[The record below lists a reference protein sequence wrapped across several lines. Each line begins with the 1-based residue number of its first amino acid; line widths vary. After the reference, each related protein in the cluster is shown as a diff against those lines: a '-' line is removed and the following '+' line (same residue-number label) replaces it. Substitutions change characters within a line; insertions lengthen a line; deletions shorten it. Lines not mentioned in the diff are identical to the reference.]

1 MSSQYPV
8 NWQRWFNAPSISGSL
23 RSWQMAEK
31 QATIL
36 PMTKESILDRD
47 RLSVLTGAILLALSM
62 TRLLEVPIRPL
73 RTEFLGSQLGVELSA
88 TTIMELIML
97 GLGIT
102 AAESLVRSHPI
113 ARQGN
118 LDRST
123 MYWIVPGMLV
133 TVLAT
138 WLVSVSDVGLWT
150 AGILASMVLVPL
162 ALAVEYAGV
171 DHEHDQSSLLQWGQ
185 TVLIHL
191 LAFIVFARIYDV
203 RARSLLSGT
212 AVLIITTLL
221 AARLY
226 WPIVADTA
234 EAFLYGATAGVLV
247 GLMTWILNYWRLTS
261 LQGGLLLLALFYVV
275 VGLIQ
280 QYLYG
285 RFNRQVV
292 LEYGGVGI
300 IALLVI
306 VLVVY

>member
-1 MSSQYPV
+1 
-8 NWQRWFNAPSISGSL
+8 
-23 RSWQMAEK
+23 
-31 QATIL
+31 
-36 PMTKESILDRD
+36 MTKESILDRD

-138 WLVSVSDVGLWT
+138 WLVSVSDIGLWT

-162 ALAVEYAGV
+162 ALAVEYAAV
-171 DHEHDQSSLLQWGQ
+171 DHEHDQSTLLQWGQ

-191 LAFIVFARIYDV
+191 LAFIVFSRIYDV

-226 WPIVADTA
+226 WPIVGDTRRGISIRGNCRC
-234 EAFLYGATAGVLV
+234 F
-247 GLMTWILNYWRLTS
+247 
-261 LQGGLLLLALFYVV
+261 GGIDDLDSELLAANFAARRIAAVS
-275 VGLIQ
+275 
-280 QYLYG
+280 
-285 RFNRQVV
+285 
-292 LEYGGVGI
+292 
-300 IALLVI
+300 ALLCGRRAYSTISIREIQPPGDSRIRGCGNNSPIGDCVGRYLKRSNFSHQSSRLPMVDRSFPI
-306 VLVVY
+306 LDKILPRYY

>member
-1 MSSQYPV
+1 
-8 NWQRWFNAPSISGSL
+8 
-23 RSWQMAEK
+23 MAEK

-247 GLMTWILNYWRLTS
+247 GLMTWILNYWRLT
-261 LQGGLLLLALFYVV
+261 
-275 VGLIQ
+275 
-280 QYLYG
+280 
-285 RFNRQVV
+285 
-292 LEYGGVGI
+292 
-300 IALLVI
+300 
-306 VLVVY
+306 